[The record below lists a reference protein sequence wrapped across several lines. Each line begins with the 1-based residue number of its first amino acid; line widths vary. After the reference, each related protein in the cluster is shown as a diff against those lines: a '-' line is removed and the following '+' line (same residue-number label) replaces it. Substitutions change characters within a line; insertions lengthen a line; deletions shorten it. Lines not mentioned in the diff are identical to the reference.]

1 MADSGRHRSSQHLPI
16 LTPSSRPVAIVLTAI
31 FGLLLLLVLDGPA
44 SVNAAPNPA
53 AVMPGPSDQLA
64 ELGDLL
70 AAAAAGGAGGIGAGG
85 MAPRRPDSFRNLD
98 ELNQY
103 LAEMRQFYAMLGR
116 PR

>member
-1 MADSGRHRSSQHLPI
+1 MADTGRHRSSQHAPI
-16 LTPSSRPVAIVLTAI
+16 LTTSSRPIAIVLTAI
-31 FGLLLLLVLDGPA
+31 LGLLLLLLDGPT

-53 AVMPGPSDQLA
+53 VVMPAPSDQLA

-70 AAAAAGGAGGIGAGG
+70 AAAAAGGAGGIAAGG

-103 LAEMRQFYAMLGR
+103 LADMRQFYSMLGR

>member
-1 MADSGRHRSSQHLPI
+1 MADFGRHRSSQHSPI
-16 LTPSSRPVAIVLTAI
+16 WTPSSRPVAIVLTAI
-31 FGLLLLLVLDGPA
+31 FGLLLLLLDGPA
-44 SVNAAPNPA
+44 SVSAAPNPA
-53 AVMPGPSDQLA
+53 VVMPASSDQLA

-70 AAAAAGGAGGIGAGG
+70 AAAAAGGAGGIGSGG